1 MFLRSLCGNTHRSAC
16 FQNSD
21 HQGGHLKPIRYK
33 EDMVNEFLEKGYW
46 TQETFYDFWQR
57 NAREYGDREALVDSK
72 YRLTWGE
79 AKRLVDAMAI
89 SWVEMGIPKYSRM
102 IVQSP
107 NSVYGFLAR
116 IACERAG
123 LISLTVYPYL
133 RQRELEYMV
142 ERTQASAVIIL
153 TMYNKFNYLEMYEG
167 LQKQFPHLKN
177 IFLFDDEVPA
187 SAPDGTYSL
196 TSIVNERV
204 QKPVNE
210 SVLAERRLDPI
221 WNVALLTTTSGTT
234 GIPKLVEWPT
244 APRVCTSKARVDIWN
259 LSKDDITMAIA
270 PHAGGAAG
278 TLTYFAAPLAGA
290 KTVMLE
296 EFSPDGALA
305 LIEKERATAIG
316 VVPTHL
322 IRMLDADATKYDL
335 SSLRFIRSA
344 GGYLSPQI
352 AEEAEKAFGASITS
366 DLGTQDMG
374 SVSGCRVE
382 DSRDLRRRTV
392 GRMLPGNQVRLVDES
407 GKNEVPDGE
416 PGVLYFRGPHAPAG
430 YYRDEELTATVFD
443 PNGWTTTGDIVK
455 FDQGCLWILGRAKD
469 MIIRGGQ
476 NIYPAE
482 IEGLLN
488 DHPKVASVAVVGYPD
503 REMGERACAYVI
515 PKAGQEFTFKEMVDF
530 LKSKNI
536 AMFKLPERLEIVA
549 EFPTVGDSGKVNKEV
564 SSRKKS
570 KKR

>member
-1 MFLRSLCGNTHRSAC
+1 M
-16 FQNSD
+16 
-21 HQGGHLKPIRYK
+21 KPIRYQQQ
-33 EDMVNEFLEKGYW
+33 MVDEFLKDGYW
-46 TQETFYDFWQR
+46 TQELFFDFWER

-72 YRLTWGE
+72 YRVTWAE
-79 AKRLVDAMAI
+79 AKRLVDAIAYT
-89 SWVEMGIPKYSRM
+89 WVQMDIPQSSR
-102 IVQSP
+102 IIIQSP

-116 IACERAG
+116 IAAERAG

-133 RQRELEYMV
+133 RERELTYMV
-142 ERTQASAVIIL
+142 ERTEATAVVIL
-153 TMYNKFNYLEMYEG
+153 HEYRNFNYLEMYKE
-167 LQKQFPHLKN
+167 LQRQFPHLKK
-177 IFLFDDEVPA
+177 IFLFDDEVPE
-187 SAPDGTYSL
+187 SAPEATYSL
-196 TSIVNERV
+196 TKLA
-204 QKPVNE
+204 QQAAAKPIDEEVFR
-210 SVLAERRLDPI
+210 ARRLDPI
-221 WNVALLTTTSGTT
+221 WDVALLTTTSGTT

-244 APRVCTSKARVDIWN
+244 APRVCTSKGRVGIWN
-259 LSKDDITMAIA
+259 LTKDDITMAIA

-296 EFSPDGALA
+296 EFDPEAALA

-322 IRMLDADATKYDL
+322 VRMLEADTSKYDL

-352 AEEAEKAFGASITS
+352 AEEAEEKFGAVITS

-382 DSRDLRRRTV
+382 DSKELRRRTV
-392 GRMLPGNQVRLVDES
+392 GRMLPGNKVKLLGED
-407 GKNEVPDGE
+407 GNEVPEGE
-416 PGVLYFRGPHAPAG
+416 PGILYFRGPHAPAG
-430 YYRDEELTATVFD
+430 YYRDEELTSTVFD
-443 PNGWTTTGDIVK
+443 ADGWTSTGDIVK
-455 FDQGCLWILGRAKD
+455 FDQECLWILGRAKD

-488 DHPKVASVAVVGYPD
+488 EHPKVASVAIVGYPD

-515 PKAGQEFTFKEMVDF
+515 PKAGQDFTFDEMVKF
-530 LKSKNI
+530 LKDKKL
-536 AMFKLPERLEIVA
+536 AMYKLPERLEVVA
-549 EFPTVGDSGKVNKEV
+549 EFPAVGDSGKVNKETL
-564 SSRKKS
+564 KKDIAA
-570 KKR
+570 KVEKGL

>member
-1 MFLRSLCGNTHRSAC
+1 MVDEFLR
-16 FQNSD
+16 
-21 HQGGHLKPIRYK
+21 
-33 EDMVNEFLEKGYW
+33 KGYR
-46 TQETFYDFWQR
+46 TQETFYDFWDR

-72 YRLTWGE
+72 YRLTWAD

-89 SWVEMGIPKYSRM
+89 SWIEMGIPKHSRM
-102 IVQSP
+102 IIQSP
-107 NSVYGFLAR
+107 NSVYGFLSR

-142 ERTQASAVIIL
+142 ERTEASAVIIL
-153 TMYNKFNYLEMYEG
+153 NIYNKFNYLEMYEG

-187 SAPDGTYSL
+187 SAPKGTFSL
-196 TSIVNERV
+196 TGIVKERAA
-204 QKPVNE
+204 KPVDGAI
-210 SVLAERRLDPI
+210 LAERRLDAI
-221 WNVALLTTTSGTT
+221 WDVALLTTTSGTT
-234 GIPKLVEWPT
+234 GIPKLVEWPA
-244 APRVCTSKARVDIWN
+244 APRVCTSKGRVDIWN
-259 LSKDDITMAIA
+259 LNKEDITVAIA

-305 LIEKERATAIG
+305 LIEKEKATAIG

-322 IRMLDADATKYDL
+322 VRMLDADTSNYDL

-352 AEEAEKAFGASITS
+352 AEEAEQAFGASITS

-382 DSRDLRRRTV
+382 DSKDLRRRTV
-392 GRMLPGNQVRLVDES
+392 GRMLPGNQVRLMDET
-407 GKNEVPDGE
+407 GKKEVPEGE

-430 YYRDEELTATVFD
+430 YYRDKELTATVFD
-443 PNGWTTTGDIVK
+443 PDGWTTTGDIVK

-476 NIYPAE
+476 NLYPAE

-488 DHPKVASVAVVGYPD
+488 DHPKVAAVAVVGYPD

-530 LKSKNI
+530 LKSRNI
-536 AMFKLPERLEIVA
+536 AMFKLPERLEIVSA
-549 EFPTVGDSGKVNKEV
+549 FPTVGDSGKVNKEIL
-564 SSRKKS
+564 KKEIRE
-570 KKR
+570 KVAAEGKC